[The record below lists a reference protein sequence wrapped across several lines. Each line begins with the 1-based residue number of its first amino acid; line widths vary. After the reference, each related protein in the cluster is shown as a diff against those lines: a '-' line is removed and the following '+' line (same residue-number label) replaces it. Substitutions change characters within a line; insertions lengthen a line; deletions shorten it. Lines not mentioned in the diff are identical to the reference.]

1 MTRKNLIAVLGFGSQ
16 GQAVASNLH
25 DSGYNVLVGLRKK
38 SKSNGIA
45 RRLKIRTVTPAEA
58 VTRADVVIVALPDHL
73 HGRILND
80 RLFGQMAKRPALVFL
95 HGTSIHFRQVVPP
108 DDIPVLLLAPHA
120 PGVAV
125 RENYLTKKP
134 FSAFYAVHHGSG
146 KKYELMIFKLAKA
159 IGIPR
164 THLIKTTVA
173 DEAIGDL
180 FGEQAVLCGG
190 LARLV
195 KFGFETLVESG
206 MPPQNA
212 YLEVAYQLDLIVDL
226 VKKNGLAGMF
236 DRISPMARYGATVNG
251 PKIITEQ
258 TKKNM
263 KRVLTEIKSGKFVRK
278 IEQTGLKL
286 TKEQTAALT
295 NSLFDRQVKRF
306 KKQ

>member
-16 GQAVASNLH
+16 GQAVASNLN
-25 DSGYNVLVGLRKK
+25 DSGYNAIVGLRMK
-38 SKSNGIA
+38 SKSNRIA
-45 RRLKIRTVTPAEA
+45 RRMKIRTASLAEA
-58 VTRADVVIVALPDHL
+58 VTQADLVIVALPDHL

-80 RLFGQMAKRPALVFL
+80 RLFKQMTKRPALVFL
-95 HGTSIHFRQVVPP
+95 HGTSIHFQQVVPP
-108 DDIPVLLLAPHA
+108 DDIPILLLAPHA

-125 RENYLTKKP
+125 RDNYLTEKP
-134 FSAFYAVHHGSG
+134 FSAFYSVHHGARR
-146 KKYELMIFKLAKA
+146 KYESMLFKLAKA

-173 DEAIGDL
+173 DEAVGDL

-190 LARLV
+190 LARLI
-195 KFGFETLVESG
+195 KFGFETLVETG

-236 DRISPMARYGATVNG
+236 DRISPMARYGSVVNG

-263 KRVLTEIKSGKFVRK
+263 KRVLTEIESGKFVCK
-278 IEQTGLKL
+278 IEKNGLKL

-306 KKQ
+306 KK